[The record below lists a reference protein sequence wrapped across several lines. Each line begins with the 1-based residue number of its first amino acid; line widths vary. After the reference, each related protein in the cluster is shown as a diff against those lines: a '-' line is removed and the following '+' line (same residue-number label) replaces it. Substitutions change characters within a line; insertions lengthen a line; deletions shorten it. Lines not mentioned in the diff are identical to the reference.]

1 MTISGLE
8 MAQKRKCEIPPKDD
22 DGIQIL
28 YEKYDDM
35 EVWYSSTKKKKELSN
50 SPNTNKCLS
59 DSEFCDSFL
68 KSNLFGCA
76 KCLAKQL
83 LLNIENM
90 KW

>member
-8 MAQKRKCEIPPKDD
+8 MAQKRKCEIPPEDD

-50 SPNTNKCLS
+50 SPNTNKQS
-59 DSEFCDSFL
+59 IGRS
-68 KSNLFGCA
+68 LF
-76 KCLAKQL
+76 
-83 LLNIENM
+83 M
-90 KW
+90 

>member
-1 MTISGLE
+1 MMTW
-8 MAQKRKCEIPPKDD
+8 KY
-22 DGIQIL
+22 GIL
-28 YEKYDDM
+28 
-35 EVWYSSTKKKKELSN
+35 VPRKKKELSN

-90 KW
+90 K